1 MWSEGWFVV
10 CCAEAHVMPVN
21 DYRPHMTSRYCWC
34 YPDESLRTDDIVLH
48 KALDGREDYEHG
60 RPLQ

>member
-1 MWSEGWFVV
+1 
-10 CCAEAHVMPVN
+10 MPVN